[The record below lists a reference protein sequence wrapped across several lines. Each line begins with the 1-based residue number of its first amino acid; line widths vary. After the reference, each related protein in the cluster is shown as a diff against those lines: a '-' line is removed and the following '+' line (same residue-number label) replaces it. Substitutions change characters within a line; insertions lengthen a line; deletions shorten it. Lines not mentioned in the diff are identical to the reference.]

1 MCRHQFH
8 DFKKVI
14 KPKWGIT
21 EYGKIRHNLLI
32 AHWLLRLLINWRGK
46 KDSTI
51 DIKTSY
57 VRMQKYITHKE
68 SLTEISKVS
77 ILIPILKSD
86 IFCASSIP
94 FLDRFIIYIGKHEN
108 KIYYGKNNTHIFHHI
123 FYDSTI
129 SSFVY
134 KHGHVR

>member
-1 MCRHQFH
+1 
-8 DFKKVI
+8 
-14 KPKWGIT
+14 
-21 EYGKIRHNLLI
+21 
-32 AHWLLRLLINWRGK
+32 
-46 KDSTI
+46 
-51 DIKTSY
+51 
-57 VRMQKYITHKE
+57 MQKYITHKE